1 MEFPEPSL
9 QIFSAE
15 FVDVSV
21 TVNFDI
27 VPHLDNINAVEHV
40 EEALVLNRHCE
51 FLIKHIKKD
60 IGDTLVQC
68 PNGKVVDLLFKDNPV
83 AIDNAGIETRF
94 VDCRCES
101 EVAQDGVGM
110 CVCVFSSGYS
120 GSVLITR
127 YQSLDLS
134 AR

>member
-15 FVDVSV
+15 FVNVSV
-21 TVNFDI
+21 TVNLDI
-27 VPHLDNINAVEHV
+27 VSHLDNINAVEYV
-40 EEALVLNRHCE
+40 KEVLALNRHCE

-60 IGDTLVQC
+60 IGGTLVLG
-68 PNGKVVDLLFKDNPV
+68 PNGKVNNLSFKDNLV
-83 AIDNAGIETRF
+83 AINNTGIETRF

-110 CVCVFSSGYS
+110 FFPTDEETRG
-120 GSVLITR
+120 VLALLIGPG
-127 YQSLDLS
+127 
-134 AR
+134 

>member
-15 FVDVSV
+15 FVNVSV

-27 VPHLDNINAVEHV
+27 APHLDDINAIEHV
-40 EEALVLNRHCE
+40 EEALALNRHCE

-60 IGDTLVQC
+60 IGGTLVRGT
-68 PNGKVVDLLFKDNPV
+68 NGKVIDLSFKDNLV
-83 AIDNAGIETRF
+83 AINNARIETRF

-110 CVCVFSSGYS
+110 FFPQ
-120 GSVLITR
+120 TR
-127 YQSLDLS
+127 RLKVSLHC
-134 AR
+134 